1 MLRGPRKK
9 WSMRDSLQRVHFDQ
23 EVVTDSHFL
32 TRWPVP
38 LLVAYFNSSVRGDVD
53 RAQPLT
59 FFLLETLFPSPPT
72 FVGIHFSFSAA
83 LINVTGLTA
92 DGSERQMN
100 CRISPRLAW

>member
-1 MLRGPRKK
+1 
-9 WSMRDSLQRVHFDQ
+9 MRDSLQRVHFDQ

-59 FFLLETLFPSPPT
+59 FFLLETLFGPLWVWLFLGQPPSFAT
-72 FVGIHFSFSAA
+72 FLAGIIVILSLLVHF
-83 LINVTGLTA
+83 LLTLRA
-92 DGSERQMN
+92 N
-100 CRISPRLAW
+100 